1 MENIAH
7 ILQECPQHCDV
18 QLLWDTT
25 ILQLQEHLLDNDM
38 DLAIIEDS
46 STRLD
51 AWCHQKPPPSPL
63 TPPANQAQTSPGT
76 ILLPQL
82 ESQQANYYK
91 QKNLSLQATGAA
103 SLHQILLKNAQ
114 QQWNHHNWV
123 LHKLQ
128 LDWVKDIKL
137 NINVQQ
143 QNNWE
148 SLPQHPVNSSSY
160 LSSTHLAYH
169 TMNSTKVN
177 SVKAM
182 QQYQCI
188 AKAQV
193 TSAQWLPT
201 PG

>member
-1 MENIAH
+1 MGSFLLVSDCRKVWKVSTANSHQCSQNMENIAH

-91 QKNLSLQATGAA
+91 QKNFLCKQPGQPAYTRSSSRMPSNNGTTTIGSCINCNWTESRTSNSISMYSNKIIENHSPSILSTPHPI
-103 SLHQILLKNAQ
+103 S
-114 QQWNHHNWV
+114 
-123 LHKLQ
+123 
-128 LDWVKDIKL
+128 
-137 NINVQQ
+137 
-143 QNNWE
+143 
-148 SLPQHPVNSSSY
+148 PQH
-160 LSSTHLAYH
+160 T
-169 TMNSTKVN
+169 
-177 SVKAM
+177 
-182 QQYQCI
+182 
-188 AKAQV
+188 
-193 TSAQWLPT
+193 
-201 PG
+201 